1 MTDIDLTPRVRGRA
15 PKPPARVALVG
26 PLSEADLGALSAPR
40 ESKAPAVS
48 RLRDSH
54 HRLARC
60 LASGMTPGAAAGQTG
75 YSISSVSRLQQD
87 PSFIDLIAVYRRA
100 SAETF
105 AEYSDVAMGNLI
117 KGERLIEEA
126 LEAVGERDEPLSLGE
141 LRPITDIVADR
152 ADRFGY
158 PKQAVNHN
166 VSHDLASRLEAA
178 RRRSGL
184 VDVTPNAPSTGP
196 EKEPVT

>member
-15 PKPPARVALVG
+15 PKASARVALVG
-26 PLSEADLGALSAPR
+26 PLTEADLGALSAPR
-40 ESKAPAVS
+40 ESKAPTVA
-48 RLRDSH
+48 RLKDSH

-60 LASGMTPGAAAGQTG
+60 LASGMTHSAAAAQTG
-75 YSISSVSRLQQD
+75 YSINSVWRLNQD

-126 LEAVGERDEPLSLGE
+126 LEAAGERDEPLSLGE
-141 LRPITDIVADR
+141 LRPVADLVSDR

-158 PKQAVNHN
+158 PRQNVSHN
-166 VSHDLASRLEAA
+166 VNHDLASRLEAA

-184 VDVTPNAPSTGP
+184 VDVTPNAPPTPPDG
-196 EKEPVT
+196 EPVT

>member
-1 MTDIDLTPRVRGRA
+1 MTDIDLTPRIRGRA

-26 PLSEADLGALSAPR
+26 PLTEADLGALSAPR
-40 ESKAPAVS
+40 DSKAPTVA
-48 RLRDSH
+48 RLKDSH

-141 LRPITDIVADR
+141 LRPVADLVSDR

-166 VSHDLASRLEAA
+166 VSHDLAGRLEAA

-184 VDVTPNAPSTGP
+184 VDVTPPCSPAKPDG
-196 EKEPVT
+196 EPVT